1 MSEHYNGGP
10 CNDNDLASLQAGMDR
25 FLDALGKLGN
35 SLKKLEEALGKIGE
49 IGDAGDDNVHG

>member
-1 MSEHYNGGP
+1 MSEHYSDKH

-25 FLDALGKLGN
+25 FLEALGRLGN